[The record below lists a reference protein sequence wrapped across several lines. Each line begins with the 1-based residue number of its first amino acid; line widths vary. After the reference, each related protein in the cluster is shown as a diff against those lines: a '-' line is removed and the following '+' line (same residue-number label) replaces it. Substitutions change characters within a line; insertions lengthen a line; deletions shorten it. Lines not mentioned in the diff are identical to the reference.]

1 MKTQPLEYFRNS
13 ILRLN
18 PRPKEF
24 HKASGF
30 LRIKLQHPGL
40 LYISREQ
47 GSRLLLYLD
56 QGGKLALPGAGP
68 KLIKFSPQIPLL
80 RLNHLLSSNNSL
92 VLKQFLVQSIGS
104 ITLLIRLIFYLDF
117 LMKNLYSCVSFFGK
131 QGQSLFL
138 FYPLTGLGGLKRCF
152 SNLFKPIKNFRK
164 KNIFS
169 NIFMGQKYSDSRWLY
184 RLSMRILESD
194 TLCPLTLTLI
204 ALGLLCQ
211 HIIYTRLF
219 MDKRSLTNISE
230 ILF

>member
-1 MKTQPLEYFRNS
+1 M
-13 ILRLN
+13 
-18 PRPKEF
+18 
-24 HKASGF
+24 
-30 LRIKLQHPGL
+30 
-40 LYISREQ
+40 
-47 GSRLLLYLD
+47 
-56 QGGKLALPGAGP
+56 
-68 KLIKFSPQIPLL
+68 
-80 RLNHLLSSNNSL
+80 
-92 VLKQFLVQSIGS
+92 
-104 ITLLIRLIFYLDF
+104 
-117 LMKNLYSCVSFFGK
+117 
-131 QGQSLFL
+131 FL

-219 MDKRSLTNISE
+219 MDERSLQYFRNSLLRLNPRPEEFHKASGFLQMKLQHPVLQNVLREWDSRLSSYLGRGGKLALLGGSE
-230 ILF
+230 LIKFYPQIPLLRFNHLLSLHNYLILKYF